1 MKDSEIRRALKK
13 IDAELC
19 ITQSYIDKKETD
31 PKKWSKESEELKKAL
46 DHVKTLCDYM
56 IDNGVKDLSERLLT
70 IKNRAN
76 NIVHN
81 FPSHHICVEQLM
93 SEILLMDIT
102 HEILEWFA
110 DFKTIGSNT
119 EDVKDLHYYCK
130 IAIEKGYLIKCE
142 DGGYKR
148 TFAITKI
155 QLAYFLKHFLKPGEA
170 FPDKKYSEMFH
181 ENRLGK
187 AASQIPNNKKIGG
200 GNKPRGYEI
209 IDELLSM

>member
-31 PKKWSKESEELKKAL
+31 PQIWSKESEELKKAL

-81 FPSHHICVEQLM
+81 FPLHHICVEQLM

-102 HEILEWFA
+102 HEIREWFA

-148 TFAITKI
+148 ASISKS
-155 QLAYFLKHFLKPGEA
+155 QLAYFLKHFPEQDGT
-170 FPDKKYSEMFH
+170 FPDQKYCVLFH
-181 ENRLGK
+181 ESRLSK
-187 AASQIPNNKKIGG
+187 AADQLINNRKTPG
-200 GNKPRGYEI
+200 KPRGYKI